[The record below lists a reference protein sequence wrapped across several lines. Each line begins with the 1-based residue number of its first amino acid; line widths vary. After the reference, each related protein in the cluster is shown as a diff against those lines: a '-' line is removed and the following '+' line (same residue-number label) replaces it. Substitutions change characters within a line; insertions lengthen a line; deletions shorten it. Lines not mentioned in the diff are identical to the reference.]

1 MQVSEWGIRIARDPP
16 MQQSSHAGDDVIEA
30 SGSQTVIP
38 AQGAAGVSD
47 RMRSARETVMAY
59 SPLRA
64 LQGGI
69 QWRYLTDWDYPSPH
83 LCET

>member
-1 MQVSEWGIRIARDPP
+1 MQVSEWRIRIARDPP

-38 AQGAAGVSD
+38 AQA
-47 RMRSARETVMAY
+47 
-59 SPLRA
+59 
-64 LQGGI
+64 GI